1 MIFANSLIILAI
13 DTFWLSFIKTQY
25 TNVITSIQ
33 GGSPPLFRPLYAI
46 PVYIA
51 LGYLLMFPKTKG
63 QAFFLGLCTY
73 AVYDFTVLTLFHN
86 YPLKIALMDT
96 LWGGILMFTA
106 FWVVNHFKN
115 RFSII

>member
-1 MIFANSLIILAI
+1 MIFLNSLILLAI
-13 DTFWLSFIKTQY
+13 DTFWLSFIKTHY
-25 TNVITSIQ
+25 NKVITSIQ

-73 AVYDFTVLTLFHN
+73 AIYDFTVLTLFHK
-86 YPLKIALMDT
+86 YPLNIALMDT
-96 LWGGILMFTA
+96 LWGGTLFVLVKFLYHKVSQM
-106 FWVVNHFKN
+106 V
-115 RFSII
+115 